1 MADTKIFDSSAGP
14 VTSTSIRESL
24 ERVGAADCEI
34 LYVHSGLSF
43 GTPSAGVNRREILSE
58 MLDAIRELNVPT
70 VCMPTFT
77 FSFCNG
83 QDYDRRHSKSQMGAL
98 NEYFRLQPDAERSM
112 DPLMSVALIGKD
124 VDLVRHLGVQSTGE
138 NSTFDKINRRSGV
151 KFLFFGV
158 GLGDCFTYMHYLEWK
173 AGVPYRYDR
182 DFSGL
187 VIDGEERERVTRKLF
202 VRYNGVLP
210 NDASY
215 RYGEMLE
222 AKQDLI
228 ATRLGDSMVSCVAR
242 EPAEQLY
249 LELLD
254 KDPNFFICEPF
265 DRALVNEE
273 FHVSN
278 MVAL

>member
-1 MADTKIFDSSAGP
+1 M
-14 VTSTSIRESL
+14 
-24 ERVGAADCEI
+24 
-34 LYVHSGLSF
+34 
-43 GTPSAGVNRREILSE
+43 
-58 MLDAIRELNVPT
+58 RELNVPT

-83 QDYDRRHSKSQMGAL
+83 QDYDRSRSKSHMGAL
-98 NEYFRLQPDAERSM
+98 NEYFRLQPDAERSI
-112 DPLMSVALIGKD
+112 DPLMSVAMIGKD
-124 VDLVRHLGVQSTGE
+124 VDLVRRLGMQSTGE
-138 NSTFDKINRRSGV
+138 NSTFDKIGRRAGV

-182 DFSGL
+182 DFSGFI
-187 VIDGEERERVTRKLF
+187 IDGEERELATRKLF
-202 VRYNGVLP
+202 VRYNGVRP

-222 AKQDLI
+222 AKHHLT
-228 ATRLGDSMVSCVAR
+228 ATALGDSVVSCVAR
-242 EPAEQLY
+242 EPAEELY

-254 KDPNFFICEPF
+254 KDPNFFICDPF
-265 DRALVNEE
+265 DRTIVDDE
-273 FHVSN
+273 FHASN